1 MAVITMTS
9 VPNVAMH
16 DKKSS
21 TTTVVVQEV
30 GSDHDD
36 DASPH
41 PDTDYKLNRDG
52 RESLR
57 LTAQHYCLVARQGFL
72 LHPTLA
78 ESIRNISQPRI
89 ADVATG
95 NGVWAAEVAREYPH
109 ASVLGLD
116 VSDAQY
122 SPKWTWGRNS
132 GFDLYDLLQD
142 VPAHLQGQFD
152 VVHVRLILAAG
163 PNVDKNIF
171 IDRFRKLLRPDGWLQ
186 WDDLCY
192 PNVHLVQMP
201 TDGVVK
207 TSSARDYPIMHL
219 LNKYLSQEERISW
232 IDHFQPTIQQAGGFD
247 SIIHSVAPVR
257 PELLTM
263 ETELTIAVFSDL
275 ANILILNSRITS
287 PQEVS
292 DLRRAVVRMC
302 NDRNEGLL
310 FTYNWHT
317 GIARR
322 SFA

>member
-41 PDTDYKLNRDG
+41 PDTDYKLNRD
-52 RESLR
+52 
-57 LTAQHYCLVARQGFL
+57 AL
-72 LHPTLA
+72 LPCCSPRVPPPPTLA

-109 ASVLGLD
+109 ALVLGLD
-116 VSDAQY
+116 ISDAQY
-122 SPKWTWGRNS
+122 SPKWTWGRNL

-163 PNVDKNIF
+163 PKVDKNIF

-257 PELLTM
+257 LELLTM

-275 ANILILNSRITS
+275 ADILIRNSRITS

-302 NDRNEGLL
+302 KDRNEGLL